1 MKAWDQKET
10 TFPLYIGESMN
21 TLKHFTTNSHFLH
34 NLGVTDLKNKLSTKE
49 IKHFLHVG
57 GQNYKNLKEKVP
69 ILGENG
75 KPLRFRAGG
84 KTVLEMFEP
93 LYKAEYKPPVG
104 TEYLFARPGFM
115 KISTQR
121 RRGNGRR
128 SNRKQMGGMDA
139 LGVLS
144 LIGIGIYSLLQF
156 SSVFSSGSSNS
167 NQETSTAAA
176 LPQNP

>member
-1 MKAWDQKET
+1 
-10 TFPLYIGESMN
+10 MN

-84 KTVLEMFEP
+84 KTVLEMFKP
-93 LYKAEYKPPVG
+93 LFKAGYTPPVG
-104 TEYLFARPGFM
+104 TEHLFARPGFM

-121 RRGNGRR
+121 RGRR
-128 SNRKQMGGMDA
+128 SRSKKQMGGMDA

-156 SSVFSSGSSNS
+156 STVSSSSNS
-167 NQETSTAAA
+167 NQETS
-176 LPQNP
+176 

>member
-1 MKAWDQKET
+1 
-10 TFPLYIGESMN
+10 MN
-21 TLKHFTTNSHFLH
+21 TLKHFRTNSHFLH

-84 KTVLEMFEP
+84 KTVLEMFKP
-93 LYKAEYKPPVG
+93 LFKAGYTPPLN

-115 KISTQR
+115 KIGTQR
-121 RRGNGRR
+121 RGGQRR
-128 SNRKQMGGMDA
+128 SKKQMGGMDA
-139 LGVLS
+139 LGVLT

-156 SSVFSSGSSNS
+156 SSEFTSGSSNNRRII
-167 NQETSTAAA
+167 NQETSTAAS
-176 LPQNP
+176 LPGNP

>member
-1 MKAWDQKET
+1 
-10 TFPLYIGESMN
+10 MN

-34 NLGVTDLKNKLSTKE
+34 NLGITDLKNKLSTKE

-75 KPLRFRAGG
+75 KPMRFRAGG
-84 KTVLEMFEP
+84 KTVLEMFQP
-93 LYKAEYKPPVG
+93 LYKAGYKPPVG

-115 KISTQR
+115 KFGTQR
-121 RRGNGRR
+121 RSKRR
-128 SNRKQMGGMDA
+128 SSRKQMGGMDA

-156 SSVFSSGSSNS
+156 SSVFSSGSSSNS

>member
-1 MKAWDQKET
+1 
-10 TFPLYIGESMN
+10 MN

-115 KISTQR
+115 KFGTQR
-121 RRGNGRR
+121 RRRR
-128 SNRKQMGGMDA
+128 SSRKQMGGMDA

-156 SSVFSSGSSNS
+156 SSVFSSGSSSNS
-167 NQETSTAAA
+167 NQETSAAA
-176 LPQNP
+176 PVPPNP